1 MPSTVGNDW
10 AVYKIELT
18 ARAKRELDKIPAE
31 SFKAVDEAIWK
42 LRQDPRLYG
51 TKKLKGPIHRVR
63 VGRWRIIYAVF
74 DKDKLVIIGKVAKR
88 AENTYDEVEGLFRG

>member
-10 AVYKIELT
+10 AVYKIELIPR
-18 ARAKRELDKIPAE
+18 ARRELDKIPIE
-31 SFKAVDEAIWK
+31 TFNLIDEAIWK
-42 LRQDPRLYG
+42 LRQDPRPHG
-51 TKKLKGPIHRVR
+51 TKKLKGSIHRIR
-63 VGRWRIIYAVF
+63 VGRWCIIYAVF